1 MAHLLG
7 RSGSSGEVLL
17 LHPGQILVVARVG
30 NAERGPLVVVVVQGG
45 HCSVSA
51 VEAQQALCPPIGLD
65 ALPQYPYLAS
75 NSVLTLALKKAGLLT
90 RPSFDDDFAAD

>member
-30 NAERGPLVVVVVQGG
+30 NAERGPLVVVVVQGRHWQSWLG
-45 HCSVSA
+45 KTSTKNMWLKYEFFPKASDPPPLTFGIF
-51 VEAQQALCPPIGLD
+51 EALFSLFSKII
-65 ALPQYPYLAS
+65 
-75 NSVLTLALKKAGLLT
+75 
-90 RPSFDDDFAAD
+90 